1 MPITT
6 ATRPATRMRDVGLT
20 SGSEPLSGEYR
31 LFIKYTVE
39 VDGLPAYIETYDVEN
54 VEMGLTG

>member
-1 MPITT
+1 
-6 ATRPATRMRDVGLT
+6 MRDVGLT